1 MSIQPSGRQQ
11 ALHRVILID
20 NRKTACMGVLLME
33 FQLLLTY
40 APLMQAVR
48 QTTALDAP
56 PWLVILCLGNLQV
69 FGG

>member
-1 MSIQPSGRQQ
+1 
-11 ALHRVILID
+11 
-20 NRKTACMGVLLME
+20 MGALLME

-40 APLMQAVR
+40 APPMQAVR